1 MLEVLFLSTEN
12 DQAAEQC
19 PLFPEETEI
28 RGLPNPVKATGTEE
42 EIMAAFREVRDALRE
57 QLAPLLK
64 ARLQSEQV

>member
-28 RGLPNPVKATGTEE
+28 RE
-42 EIMAAFREVRDALRE
+42 FEV
-57 QLAPLLK
+57 LL
-64 ARLQSEQV
+64 